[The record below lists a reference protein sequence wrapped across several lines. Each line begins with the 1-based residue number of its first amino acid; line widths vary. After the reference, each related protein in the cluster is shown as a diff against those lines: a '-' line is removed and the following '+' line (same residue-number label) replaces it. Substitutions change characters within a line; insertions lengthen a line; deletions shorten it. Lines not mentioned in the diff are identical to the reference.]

1 LKCYSVLIVDI
12 FRNLKRIDLARL
24 PSIKNREAI
33 MKLLKSEL
41 PQCTINYDDEHP
53 PASELI
59 DK

>member
-1 LKCYSVLIVDI
+1 MVDI

-33 MKLLKSEL
+33 MRLLKSEL
-41 PQCTINYDDEHP
+41 PQCTVNYDDEHP

-59 DK
+59 EK